1 MSKSAIILNEITKSY
16 KIQSQKIMALKA
28 INLEINE
35 GEFLAISGPSVAG
48 KTTLLNMIAGLDKP
62 DSGEITV
69 LGKKYSTLNEERM
82 TLYRAL
88 NIGIVFQSYNLIS
101 TFTARENIELPLFL
115 LEFEEERIKRRAQK
129 MLNLVDLINRGE
141 HLPSQLSNGEQ
152 RRIAFA
158 RALINNPPIILAD
171 EPTANL
177 DKDNAEKIISLLN
190 NSKSKEKTIIVV
202 THSQRIIKMA
212 DRTIYLFDGELKDK
226 MPTSIM
232 ESLF

>member
-16 KIQSQKIMALKA
+16 KIQSQKIMALKE
-28 INLEINE
+28 INLEVNE
-35 GEFLAISGPSVAG
+35 GEFLAISGPSGSG

-101 TFTARENIELPLFL
+101 TFTAKENIELPLFL
-115 LEFEEERIKRRAQK
+115 LEFEEVRIKRRAQK
-129 MLNLVDLINRGE
+129 MLNLVDLIDRGE

-158 RALINNPPIILAD
+158 RALVNDPPIILAD

-190 NSKSKEKTIIVV
+190 NSKSNEKTVIVV
-202 THSQRIIKMA
+202 THNQRIIKMA
-212 DRTIYLFDGELKDK
+212 DKTIYLFDGELKDK

>member
-1 MSKSAIILNEITKSY
+1 
-16 KIQSQKIMALKA
+16 MALKA

-202 THSQRIIKMA
+202 THNQRIIKMA